1 MDNNAITEKLLDRYD
16 SLFKTNLKS
25 GQPDWAVM
33 KNNEPERLV
42 HPTIPF
48 VGKNYCEQKLRIMLY
63 ASAENLNNY
72 SGHLDNDDM
81 AIDRHRRYYEE
92 SAVKNYFFPMVHI
105 APMEDGCL
113 MNVLKYVSERMGLSL
128 PDNPREFL
136 ECIAFGNFCKFS
148 IRSQDHNIDYAKDKP
163 KLNYSIPYVL
173 SDLELLKPDV
183 VIMPATIYKTVKQEI
198 SKAISNTLILPIYQI
213 NAGTINRTISK
224 NYPPKEVNDLSPV
237 TQQWYLSLGDVK
249 NKKVAYANHI
259 AATTK
264 SNFLSVFSY
273 LDVLLAASKR
283 AF

>member
-1 MDNNAITEKLLDRYD
+1 MNNNSITNDLIMRYG
-16 SLFKTNLKS
+16 SLFETNLKS
-25 GQPDWAVM
+25 GQPEWAVK

-81 AIDRHRRYYEE
+81 AKDRHRRYYEE

-148 IRSQDHNIDYAKDKP
+148 IRSQYHNIDYAKDKE

-183 VIMPATIYKTVKQEI
+183 VIMPATIYNTVKQEI
-198 SKAISNTLILPIYQI
+198 SKAIGNTLILPIYQI
-213 NAGTINRTISK
+213 NARTVNRIISK
-224 NYPPKEVNDLSPV
+224 SNKFPPKDVDDLSPAILE
-237 TQQWYLSLGDVK
+237 WYEALGDVK
-249 NKKVAYANHI
+249 NKKVAYANRI
-259 AATTK
+259 AAKTK

-273 LDVLLAASKR
+273 LDVILASCK
-283 AF
+283 